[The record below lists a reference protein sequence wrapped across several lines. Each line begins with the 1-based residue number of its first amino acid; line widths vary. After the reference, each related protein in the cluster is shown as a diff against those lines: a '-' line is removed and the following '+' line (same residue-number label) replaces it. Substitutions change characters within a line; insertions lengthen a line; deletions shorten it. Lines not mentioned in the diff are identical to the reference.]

1 MKIKKQAAKR
11 LSESTTLHIQLRILA
26 RELKAIKERAIARR
40 N

>member
-1 MKIKKQAAKR
+1 MKQKAAKR
-11 LSESTTLHIQLRILA
+11 LSVATTLHIQLRILA